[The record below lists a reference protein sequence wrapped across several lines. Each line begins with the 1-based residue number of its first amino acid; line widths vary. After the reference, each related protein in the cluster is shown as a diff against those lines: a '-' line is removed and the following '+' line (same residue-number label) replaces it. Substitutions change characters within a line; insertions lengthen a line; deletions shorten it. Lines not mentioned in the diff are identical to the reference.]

1 MDQNIDFNILDQI
14 TTYNYLEIQN
24 NIQKYNKILNNQ
36 YHLNRALNEKKS
48 DEIKEDLEEFLINKK
63 SLVDNQIIK
72 LDKIK
77 NELKTIYE
85 INKDLETKDKLLLE
99 LQNSKEM
106 KDLAEKLAKL
116 NNIQEDINFFL
127 TESGLI

>member
-48 DEIKEDLEEFLINKK
+48 DEIKEDLEEFLINKAC
-63 SLVDNQIIK
+63 SFITFSEE
-72 LDKIK
+72 
-77 NELKTIYE
+77 NECYWEQECISGS
-85 INKDLETKDKLLLE
+85 E
-99 LQNSKEM
+99 LNPYAGVISC
-106 KDLAEKLAKL
+106 
-116 NNIQEDINFFL
+116 
-127 TESGLI
+127 